1 MSTYN
6 LIGKVTLEEKINS
19 IKSTVHSRALILDVP
34 NPLASYYSN
43 FAGIQKPNSIILVT
57 KERNS
62 YESILR
68 TTKKIN
74 NDVGGALRGA
84 KCETKIDDKVING
97 IRIKGIENYTDID
110 LVISMYEKEGFDFT
124 TNMKLDS
131 PKVALIRV
139 NKFFELE
146 KIDNI
151 VYQSA
156 RNKDEYYFRMNQ
168 AIQWED
174 FKTKIKYLKNNVS
187 VNGFD
192 IAQAILY
199 KKGRID
205 DIVRVVKPNL
215 TLIEVHEIHKKYN
228 S

>member
-6 LIGKVTLEEKINS
+6 LIGKITLEEKINIINS
-19 IKSTVHSRALILDVP
+19 SVHTHSLILDVP

-57 KERNS
+57 KERIS

-68 TTKKIN
+68 ATKKIN
-74 NDVGGALRGA
+74 NDVGGNLSGA
-84 KCETKIDDKVING
+84 KCETQIDGNLING
-97 IRIKGIENYTDID
+97 IRLKGIENYTDID

-124 TNMKLDS
+124 TNMKLNNQ
-131 PKVALIRV
+131 KVALIRV
-139 NKFFELE
+139 NKFFELV
-146 KIDNI
+146 KIDNL
-151 VYQSA
+151 VYQSTQ
-156 RNKDEYYFRMNQ
+156 NKDEYYFRMNQ
-168 AIQWED
+168 PIQWED
-174 FKTKIKYLKNNVS
+174 FKIKIKHLKNNVN

-205 DIVRVVKPNL
+205 DIVRVIKPNL
-215 TLIEVHEIHKKYN
+215 TLSEVHEIHKKYN

>member
-19 IKSTVHSRALILDVP
+19 INSSVHNRALILDVP

-68 TTKKIN
+68 ATKKIN
-74 NDVGGALRGA
+74 SDVGGELRGA
-84 KCETKIDDKVING
+84 KCETKIDGKIING
-97 IRIKGIENYTDID
+97 IRLKGIENYTDVD

-124 TNMKLDS
+124 TNLKLNDQ
-131 PKVALIRV
+131 KVALIRV

-151 VYQSA
+151 VYQSI
-156 RNKDEYYFRMNQ
+156 RNKDEYYFRMNH
-168 AIQWED
+168 AIQWDD
-174 FKTKIKYLKNNVS
+174 FKTKIKHLKNNVS

-215 TLIEVHEIHKKYN
+215 TLSEVHEIHKKYN

>member
-19 IKSTVHSRALILDVP
+19 INSSVHPRALIIDVP

-68 TTKKIN
+68 ATKKIN
-74 NDVGGALRGA
+74 SDVGGELRGA
-84 KCETKIDDKVING
+84 KCETKVDGKIING
-97 IRIKGIENYTDID
+97 IRLKGIENYTDVD

-124 TNMKLDS
+124 TNLKLNNQE
-131 PKVALIRV
+131 VALIRV

-151 VYQSA
+151 VYQST
-156 RNKDEYYFRMNQ
+156 RNKDEYYFRMNR
-168 AIQWED
+168 AIQWDD
-174 FKTKIKYLKNNVS
+174 FKAKIKYLKNNVS

-215 TLIEVHEIHKKYN
+215 TLSEVHEIHEKYN